1 MKRKVAIYARV
12 STEHEAQINALENQ
26 IQYYNNILAQHPEWE
41 LVGRYVDEGITGT
54 SVKKRKNFL
63 RMMEDAKN
71 GMFSLILTRE
81 VSRFA
86 RNTVDTLQET
96 RKLKS
101 YGVEVYCTEDN
112 IRTSDDTD
120 GELRLTLMATLA
132 QNESKKTSVRVKAG
146 QKISF
151 ENGVLYGN
159 GNILGYDR
167 VGRELV
173 VNPEQAETVKMIFNM
188 YHDGMGCKQIAYE
201 LEKRGRITSTGLT
214 HWQPGTIS
222 RLLRNSFYCGKIV
235 YRKQYVP
242 DYLEQKKINNYDE
255 VDKIEIM
262 GKHEPIISEELFND
276 CQRRLDAKTV
286 NRLRGKHAINPPK
299 SAYARIL
306 KCQCGSNFE
315 RRKWHKYKDGR
326 IRYGFECYKQKNHG
340 SYRTRLKKGLDTTGC
355 CTTKMFPEWKLK
367 IVAHWLFNDL
377 WKERDKIINRA
388 IEMLNATIKDENVVD
403 YTDEVKEL
411 NKKRK
416 KYEEKLS
423 NLVEL
428 RVEGDISKEVY
439 EEKKGAFKKQIE
451 YIDSELLK
459 RDVKNSAIVSN
470 VKTKIQLLTDLL
482 EKKYDVISGDIP
494 EDIVETFIDQIV
506 VHDDYFEWR
515 LRTSTEPVLCKVE
528 GNAKDNTI
536 IFLENDSHKV
546 ATQYR
551 QRLRIR
557 QNNLIHAIDSIELG
571 NFVITKDYLAKYK
584 ETDENM
590 KKVNKWNDIKIKVT
604 I

>member
-101 YGVEVYCTEDN
+101 YGVEVYFTEDN

-201 LEKRGRITSTGLT
+201 LEKRGRVTSTGLT

-439 EEKKGAFKKQIE
+439 EEKKGAFKKQIG

-470 VKTKIQLLTDLL
+470 VKTQIQLLTDLL
-482 EKKYDVISGDIP
+482 GKKYDVISGDIP

>member
-26 IQYYNNILAQHPEWE
+26 IQYYDNILAQHPEWE

-71 GMFSLILTRE
+71 SMFSLILTRE

-101 YGVEVYCTEDN
+101 YGVEVYFTEDN

-201 LEKRGRITSTGLT
+201 LEKRGRVTSTGLT

-439 EEKKGAFKKQIE
+439 EEKKGAFKKQIG

-470 VKTKIQLLTDLL
+470 VKTQIQLLTDLL
-482 EKKYDVISGDIP
+482 GKKYDVISGDIP